1 MKVLFEARPF
11 AWLCVLLLTGC
22 SSCRT
27 RLPPGRVDLERVAEN
42 HELNFNE
49 TPQGKVR
56 LSGENTVLVFEPG
69 TRRFTLNG
77 TTLFLNAPMVG
88 DPRPH
93 VADQDVLT
101 VIRPLLN
108 PSAFVSPRPL
118 RIVMIDPGHGGKD
131 SGALAPEPKL
141 QEKDIVLDIALRV
154 RKHVSAAGLEVKM
167 TRDGNQTLSLGERAE
182 KANALKA
189 DIFVSI
195 HANSA
200 GNAGACGIET
210 FVIPAAG
217 YASTSGTVS
226 ARVHP
231 GNTFDAA
238 SLVLGYEVQRRLLSE
253 TGAPDRGVRR
263 ARFSVIRNV
272 HCPGILVETGFLS
285 NRTEAGRLNDPAYRE
300 TLAQAIADGI
310 VAYGKLCEPRPRE
323 G

>member
-167 TRDGNQTLSLGERAE
+167 IKKALG
-182 KANALKA
+182 K
-189 DIFVSI
+189 DFV
-195 HANSA
+195 
-200 GNAGACGIET
+200 
-210 FVIPAAG
+210 
-217 YASTSGTVS
+217 TV
-226 ARVHP
+226 
-231 GNTFDAA
+231 T
-238 SLVLGYEVQRRLLSE
+238 
-253 TGAPDRGVRR
+253 
-263 ARFSVIRNV
+263 
-272 HCPGILVETGFLS
+272 PGI
-285 NRTEAGRLNDPAYRE
+285 RPAWDGMSKDDQQRI
-300 TLAQAIADGI
+300 TTPAQAVKNGSDYLVIGRPIRDAKTPRDTANRIAKEI
-310 VAYGKLCEPRPRE
+310 KAVL
-323 G
+323 